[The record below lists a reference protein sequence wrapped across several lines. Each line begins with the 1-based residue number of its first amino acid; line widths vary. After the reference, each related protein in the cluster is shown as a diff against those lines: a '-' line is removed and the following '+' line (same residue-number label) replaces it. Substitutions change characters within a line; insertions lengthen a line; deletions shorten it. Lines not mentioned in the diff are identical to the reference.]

1 MAAFSI
7 FASAVPLIVR
17 LAVAASFAVPV
28 MLAKS
33 PSTVTVSFSA
43 GLMYSFA
50 ATVWVLSTGRPK
62 TVPLTFVAP
71 TIHIEPL
78 SCTPV
83 PVMLP
88 PVMTVVPSFM
98 STEPIAALSLM

>member
-7 FASAVPLIVR
+7 FSSAVPLIVS
-17 LAVAASFAVPV
+17 AAAASSFAAPV
-28 MLAKS
+28 MFVNV
-33 PSTVTVSFSA
+33 PFTVTFSA
-43 GLMYSFA
+43 SVGLMYRLAGFVSVACPF
-50 ATVWVLSTGRPK
+50 
-62 TVPLTFVAP
+62 TVPLTCVAP

-78 SCTPV
+78 SFTLTPV